1 MVLFFEE
8 KDRKAI
14 EALGMS
20 VIEYKRMIYK
30 LTGAY
35 TSIRQGAKRVIN
47 AVFDAVKRVVEQ
59 LKSVFRKIRFIE
71 PRKRWKIVKPLVR
84 SGISY
89 TVFFPQHRVYHCRN
103 NC

>member
-1 MVLFFEE
+1 MVLCFEE

-14 EALGMS
+14 EVLGMN
-20 VIEYKRMIYK
+20 VIEYKCMIYK

-35 TSIRQGAKRVIN
+35 ENIRRTVKKVVN
-47 AVFDAVKRVVEQ
+47 AVIDAVKRVVER
-59 LKSVFRKIRFIE
+59 LKPIFMKIRFIE